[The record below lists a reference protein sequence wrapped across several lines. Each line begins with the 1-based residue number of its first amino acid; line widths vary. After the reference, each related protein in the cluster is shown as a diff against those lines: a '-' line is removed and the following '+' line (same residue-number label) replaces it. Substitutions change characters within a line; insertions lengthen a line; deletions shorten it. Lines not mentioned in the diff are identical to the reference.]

1 MCSQML
7 PSCQVLHSISLRAQS
22 FPLQVMGR
30 GGKEMTS
37 FLRVCHRHT
46 SKIWS
51 IRIATVKAK
60 PLWVRE
66 CHHQLSDHR
75 RKPALPLRNSALTKA
90 NLSSDMSSPHP
101 KTVILGHIL
110 WNVVVYSIGFFFFFI
125 GRELLYNAVLVSAI
139 HHHESATGI
148 HMSPPSWNTPHLL
161 RHPTPLG
168 CHRTQGWTPCVAQQT
183 PTCYL
188 FYIWKYI
195 RFHAILSCTL
205 DLKTTSTLATILWDN
220 MLSLQQMRLY

>member
-1 MCSQML
+1 MVSRLHMLLHTHTYSQTHTYTLAIKFIYFILTSLMCSQML

-110 WNVVVYSIGFFFFFI
+110 WNVVVYSIGFFFF
-125 GRELLYNAVLVSAI
+125 LLEENCFTMLCWFLPYI
-139 HHHESATGI
+139 I
-148 HMSPPSWNTPHLL
+148 MSQPQVYICLL
-161 RHPTPLG
+161 PLETPLISFA
-168 CHRTQGWTPCVAQQT
+168 TP
-183 PTCYL
+183 PL
-188 FYIWKYI
+188 
-195 RFHAILSCTL
+195 
-205 DLKTTSTLATILWDN
+205 
-220 MLSLQQMRLY
+220 